1 MAKEPILVIE
11 DEQDIQEL
19 IAYNL
24 AREGYRVV
32 RAVTGEDGL
41 ACARREPP
49 ALVLLDLMLPGVD
62 GLEVCRQLKHSP
74 ATRAIPIVM
83 LTAKGEESDIVAGL
97 EMGAD
102 DYIAKPFSPK
112 VLIARIRA
120 VLRRKATGPEDAAAR
135 LAIHGF
141 IIDPGRHEV
150 SVDGRPVQLTHTE
163 FQILHLLARRP
174 GWVYT
179 RYQIVN
185 QVRGEDVIVTDRSV
199 DVQIVGLR
207 KKLGAAGRYI
217 ETVRGVGYR
226 LREN

>member
-217 ETVRGVGYR
+217 ETVRGV
-226 LREN
+226 